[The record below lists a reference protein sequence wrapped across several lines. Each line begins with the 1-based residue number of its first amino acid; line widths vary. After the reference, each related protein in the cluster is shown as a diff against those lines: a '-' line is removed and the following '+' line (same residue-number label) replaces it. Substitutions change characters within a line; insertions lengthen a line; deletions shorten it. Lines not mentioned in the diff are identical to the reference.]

1 MKKLIKKKTIS
12 QRQYVNQVV
21 KIVIGDVV
29 KKKKRK
35 TKRKTKRTSSPQPQF
50 LGKTQPYQIPLY
62 MPAFPQRIHTQ
73 TTSDQTKVSN
83 LLRNYMAVNN
93 AELKRLKGDLGA
105 YRIQEQSKKIIAYP
119 KQKVSIESV
128 EGDDFTDEIEDDMNQ
143 SAEIEYQDGIRL
155 AQTLSE
161 YTDSEIDRPDSP
173 LESPSDSSIGTD
185 VDWRDKLRKRPNSPI
200 PSPMPTD
207 VDTDFQTANELSPTD
222 ISDFD
227 SATSGDDRRKVAFND
242 RVEISLPPRRGTRK
256 DKNMAEL
263 RRELDSLGVYAKSN
277 TPRAGIVQL
286 AEQNGIRIQR

>member
-1 MKKLIKKKTIS
+1 
-12 QRQYVNQVV
+12 
-21 KIVIGDVV
+21 
-29 KKKKRK
+29 
-35 TKRKTKRTSSPQPQF
+35 
-50 LGKTQPYQIPLY
+50 

-105 YRIQEQSKKIIAYP
+105 YRMQEQSKKIIAYP

-128 EGDDFTDEIEDDMNQ
+128 EGDDFTDEIEDDMNP
-143 SAEIEYQDGIRL
+143 SAEIQYQDGIRL
-155 AQTLSE
+155 APTLSE

-185 VDWRDKLRKRPNSPI
+185 PQWRDKLGKRPNSPI

-227 SATSGDDRRKVAFND
+227 SATSGDDRRKVAFSD
-242 RVEISLPPRRGTRK
+242 RLEISLPPRRNTRK
-256 DKNMAEL
+256 NKNMAEL
-263 RRELDSLGVYAKSN
+263 KRELTSLGIGFDSKLKQKELHEIAKNNSIKI
-277 TPRAGIVQL
+277 TR
-286 AEQNGIRIQR
+286 

>member
-21 KIVIGDVV
+21 KIVIGDVA
-29 KKKKRK
+29 KKKKRKKKRK
-35 TKRKTKRTSSPQPQF
+35 TKATSSPQPQI

-93 AELKRLKGDLGA
+93 EEMKRLRGDLGA
-105 YRIQEQSKKIIAYP
+105 YRMQEQSKKIIAYP

-155 AQTLSE
+155 APTLSE
-161 YTDSEIDRPDSP
+161 YTESEVDNRPDSP
-173 LESPSDSSIGTD
+173 SDSPSDTEVEIRPDSPSDSPNDTED
-185 VDWRDKLRKRPNSPI
+185 DWREKLAMRPSSPI
-200 PSPMPTD
+200 PTPPQSDDGYKTAVSESPQAE
-207 VDTDFQTANELSPTD
+207 V
-222 ISDFD
+222 
-227 SATSGDDRRKVAFND
+227 
-242 RVEISLPPRRGTRK
+242 SLPPRRGTRK
-256 DKNMAEL
+256 NKNMAEL
-263 RRELDSLGVYAKSN
+263 RRELESLGVYARSN
-277 TPRAGIVQL
+277 TPRAGLVEL
-286 AEQNGIRIQR
+286 AEENSISILR

>member
-1 MKKLIKKKTIS
+1 MIKKKTIS
-12 QRQYVNQVV
+12 QSQSVNQVV
-21 KIVIGDVV
+21 NIVISDIV

-35 TKRKTKRTSSPQPQF
+35 KKRKTKASSSPQPQI

-62 MPAFPQRIHTQ
+62 MPAFPQRIHSQ

-143 SAEIEYQDGIRL
+143 SAEIQYQDGIRL
-155 AQTLSE
+155 APTLSE
-161 YTDSEIDRPDSP
+161 YTESEIDRPDSP
-173 LESPSDSSIGTD
+173 LESPSDSPNDTD
-185 VDWRDKLRKRPNSPI
+185 DDWRDKLAMRPNSPMS
-200 PSPMPTD
+200 SPPQSE
-207 VDTDFQTANELSPTD
+207 TDFQTANESPTD
-222 ISDFD
+222 VS
-227 SATSGDDRRKVAFND
+227 D
-242 RVEISLPPRRGTRK
+242 RVEISLPRRRGTRK

-263 RRELDSLGVYAKSN
+263 RRELGSINVYAKSN
-277 TPRAGIVQL
+277 MPRVGIVQL
-286 AEQNGIRIQR
+286 AEQNGISIQR

>member
-1 MKKLIKKKTIS
+1 
-12 QRQYVNQVV
+12 
-21 KIVIGDVV
+21 
-29 KKKKRK
+29 
-35 TKRKTKRTSSPQPQF
+35 
-50 LGKTQPYQIPLY
+50 

-128 EGDDFTDEIEDDMNQ
+128 EGDDFTDEIEDDMNP
-143 SAEIEYQDGIRL
+143 SAEIQYQDGIRL
-155 AQTLSE
+155 APTLSE

-185 VDWRDKLRKRPNSPI
+185 PQWRDKLGKRPNSPI

-227 SATSGDDRRKVAFND
+227 SATSGDDRRKVAFSD
-242 RVEISLPPRRGTRK
+242 RVEVSLPPRRNTRK
-256 DKNMAEL
+256 NKNMAEIK
-263 RRELDSLGVYAKSN
+263 RELISLGIGFDSKLKQKELHEIAKNNSIKI
-277 TPRAGIVQL
+277 TR
-286 AEQNGIRIQR
+286 

>member
-1 MKKLIKKKTIS
+1 MIKKKTIS
-12 QRQYVNQVV
+12 QNQSVNQIVN
-21 KIVIGDVV
+21 IVISDI
-29 KKKKRK
+29 KKKKKRKKKRK
-35 TKRKTKRTSSPQPQF
+35 TKATSNPQPQI

-128 EGDDFTDEIEDDMNQ
+128 EGDDFTDEIEDDMNP
-143 SAEIEYQDGIRL
+143 SAEIQYQDGIRL
-155 AQTLSE
+155 APTLSE

-185 VDWRDKLRKRPNSPI
+185 PQWRDKLGKRPNSPI

-227 SATSGDDRRKVAFND
+227 SATSGDDRRKVAFSD
-242 RVEISLPPRRGTRK
+242 RVEVSLPPRRNTRK
-256 DKNMAEL
+256 NKNMAEIK
-263 RRELDSLGVYAKSN
+263 RELISLGIGFDSKLKQKELHEIAKNNSIKI
-277 TPRAGIVQL
+277 TR
-286 AEQNGIRIQR
+286 